1 MGERL
6 KTIPQKPE
14 TTQGCPLSPYLLN
27 IVPDILARAIRQLK
41 EITRL
46 QIGKEVRVSLFP
58 DDIIVRIIDSK
69 NSTSKL
75 L

>member
-14 TTQGCPLSPYLLN
+14 TRQGCPLSPYLLN

-75 L
+75 I